1 MELQVR
7 EWGEGERAVILL
19 HGMMGSSE
27 SWWRV
32 GPALAALG
40 NRVLAMDLP
49 GHGHSPRDLS
59 LTVERAAAAVV
70 ATAGLHDALKPS
82 LAIGHSF
89 GGLVLTAA
97 LSELQP
103 MKAILVDSPLSTPPG
118 TDPTLAHEQYELG
131 RRARNYEELRR
142 TRPHYSDK
150 DARVEAAA
158 AQQFDAETA
167 AALSSAASGSWPAP
181 AGTLVIRARPS
192 NFVSDEDANA
202 MRQRGVIVHDVPGA
216 SHAVWCSHFDEFMDL
231 LPR

>member
-1 MELQVR
+1 MR
-7 EWGEGERAVILL
+7 EWGRGERAVILL

-32 GPALAALG
+32 GPALAAHG
-40 NRVLAMDLP
+40 YRVLAMDLP
-49 GHGHSPRDLS
+49 GHGHSPRDLR
-59 LTVERAAAAVV
+59 LTVERAAEAVV
-70 ATAGLHDALKPS
+70 ATANLRDALKPS

-89 GGLVLTAA
+89 GGLVLCAA

-103 MKAILVDSPLSTPPG
+103 EKAILVDSPLSTPPG
-118 TDPTLAHEQYELG
+118 TDPILAREQFELN

-142 TRPHYSDK
+142 TRPHYSDQ
-150 DARVEAAA
+150 DAHVEAMA

-167 AALSSAASGSWPAP
+167 AALSAAPGGSWPAP

-202 MRQRGVIVHDVPGA
+202 MRQRGVIVHDIPGA
-216 SHAVWCSHFDEFMDL
+216 SHAVWYSHFDEFMDL
-231 LPR
+231 LPD